1 MDFLHNFKNLRNEIK
16 DQSNQ
21 AKLIVVTK
29 NQSFDKINHLINE
42 GHKDFGENK
51 VQEAKLKWEVFL
63 NRNDDINLHFIGRLQ
78 SNKIKGIGEL
88 FKFIHSLDN
97 IKNADLLAK
106 EEIRTSKKLKY
117 FIQVNLAKEIQKSGI
132 EEEQLSE
139 LIFYCRKVRLNI
151 IGFMCIP
158 PINSDAKVYF
168 NRLKYLASNYSFNEL
183 SMGMSDDFKDAISN
197 GATYVRIGSLIFKQN

>member
-16 DQSNQ
+16 DQSKQ
-21 AKLIVVTK
+21 ANLIVVTK

-51 VQEAKLKWEVFL
+51 VQEAKSKWEVFL
-63 NRNDDINLHFIGRLQ
+63 NKNDDINLHFIGKLQ

-117 FIQVNLAKEIQKSGI
+117 FIQVNLAKEIQKSGVQ
-132 EEEQLSE
+132 EEQLSE
-139 LIFYCRKVRLNI
+139 LIFYCKKVRLNI

-183 SMGMSDDFKDAISN
+183 SMGMSDDFKDAISS
-197 GATYVRIGSLIFKQN
+197 GATYVRVGSLIFKEN